1 MTSLYEV
8 LKVVLAKHYEVAI
21 NLSSNNSDSNTKFET
36 LPHRFG
42 ARVALGYAGHFLV
55 LGLLLPYFPVW
66 LQSVDLSAKEIGIIL
81 FIPLVARVFTS
92 GRVTSFADR
101 QKDRSNVITAL
112 FVCSAL
118 SVILFAFV
126 SGFYAI
132 LMVTLVFYF
141 FFNPIM
147 PMMDVLTLAGVR
159 RFDTDYGR
167 IRIWGSVI
175 FVFTNFGGGVL
186 LATYQPEIL
195 IYVIIYST
203 ILAAILSFALPRI
216 GRSPKRPEQTIKHSK
231 APNFWKHKHF
241 VLVLLAAGLVQ
252 ASHAMLY
259 GFGSIYWRDIGFSGT
274 FIGMLWAVGVVAEI
288 ILFQYSTKILKS
300 FSPIQFIFIGAV
312 GAFIRWALF
321 PYLESQTEIFILQI
335 LHAISFGA
343 VHIGTMHFIMRS
355 VPEEHIGTGQ
365 GVGFVLGGLAMGFLL
380 LISGTLYEALYAE
393 AFGVMALVSLLAI
406 LILFFANKYQPH
418 NNGDGGV
425 TKEEG

>member
-1 MTSLYEV
+1 M
-8 LKVVLAKHYEVAI
+8 AI
-21 NLSSNNSDSNTKFET
+21 NLSSNITDSNSKFET

-42 ARVALGYAGHFLV
+42 LRVALGYAGHFLV

-66 LQSVDLSAKEIGIIL
+66 LQSVDLSAKQIGIIL
-81 FIPLVARVFTS
+81 FIPFVARVFTS
-92 GRVTSFADR
+92 GKVTSFADR

-118 SVILFAFV
+118 VVILFAFV

-159 RFDTDYGR
+159 RFDADYGR

-175 FVFTNFGGGVL
+175 FVFTNFAGGVL
-186 LATYQPEIL
+186 LATYQPQIL

-203 ILAAILSFALPRI
+203 ILAALLSFSLPRI
-216 GRSPKRPEQTIKHSK
+216 GRSKNQPAQGIKHNK

-241 VLVLLAAGLVQ
+241 VLVLFAAGLVQ

-259 GFGSIYWRDIGFSGT
+259 GFGSIYWREIGFSGT
-274 FIGMLWAVGVVAEI
+274 FIGILWAIGVVAEI
-288 ILFQYSTKILKS
+288 VLFQFSTKILKT
-300 FSPIQFIFIGAV
+300 FSPVQFIFIGAV
-312 GAFIRWALF
+312 GALIRWVLF
-321 PYLESQTEIFILQI
+321 PYLESQTEMLILQL

-380 LISGTLYEALYAE
+380 LISGTLYEVLYADS
-393 AFGVMALVSLLAI
+393 FGVMALVSLLAM
-406 LILFFANKYQPH
+406 LILFVANYIQPKYQPH
-418 NNGDGGV
+418 NNDEGGV